1 MKNAIFILMIA
12 GIALAFYGQNLTP
25 ANLWMT
31 LAGIVIFMMGMMW
44 LSSKTPSKNQDQ
56 EDDEIQ

>member
-1 MKNAIFILMIA
+1 MLFLMVA
-12 GIALAFYGQNLTP
+12 GVALAFYGQSLTP

-31 LAGIVIFMMGMMW
+31 LAGVVVFMMGMMW

-56 EDDEIQ
+56 NDDEI